1 MAKKDYNYVD
11 ITFILVKFFYNLTCL
26 ILKILYNLLYG
37 IIYLLYK
44 FLTKL
49 FEDFFFYDYH
59 ILFFIIFGFLINFLI
74 LICYGSKLTRNQV
87 QLISIFWLVLSFIG
101 SIKVFYSILLNSN
114 LILILDFGNWIEY
127 DTLLIK
133 WEFAFDSM
141 NIFMILTVII
151 ISSLVHIYSFDYMK
165 YDPHFNRF
173 ISFLSLFTFFMM
185 ILLTANNFI
194 VMFIGWEGVG
204 LSSYLLI
211 NFWFTRIQ
219 ANKAAIKAMIINKI
233 GDFGILI
240 GLILIFN
247 TFQTFNYHVIF
258 SMSLLNLNELTIN
271 NIDLICFFLFI
282 GCMGKSAQIGLHMWL
297 PDAMEGP
304 TPVSALIHA
313 ATMVTAGVFLV
324 IRCSYLFEFANFT
337 LNFISYIGVLT
348 AIFGASVG
356 FFQYDLKKI
365 IAYSTCSQLGIM
377 FCACG
382 LSAYSLS
389 LFHLINHAFFK
400 ALLFLCAGS
409 IIHSL
414 NDEQDIRKMGGLA
427 FKLGNTYYSILI
439 ASFSL
444 IGFPYLSGFY
454 SKELILF
461 LTYLNN
467 FHTNKFNFI
476 GICIASIFT
485 VMYSFKILYFVF
497 FYKPNGFKSSYKV
510 KLKSNKSYGIYIKD
524 VSEIVFFVY
533 SVLIF
538 FSIFSGYFL
547 KDILVGSG
555 SYFLNIFYLRDNNN
569 LQFVEFINSE
579 IKLFL
584 VLLPILGW
592 IVYIIFAYIFYN
604 VDFFDLYNYQ
614 RYIDIFYFFNK
625 KYFFDRMI
633 NFCSLFIIDLS
644 LKYFYIYWDKGVI
657 EKFIFKLIKEIM
669 NIGDTI
675 NRYVNFNLFTFL
687 FILYFTFILLIFIF
701 FLSFICSKEIL
712 FLNFIIL
719 LFCLK
724 NK

>member
-1 MAKKDYNYVD
+1 MKTLGKDKDFID
-11 ITFILVKFFYNLTCL
+11 IIIILAKFFYTLFL
-26 ILKILYNLLYG
+26 LFIKYVYYMLKFLISSIYIILKLLYN
-37 IIYLLYK
+37 IYESL
-44 FLTKL
+44 
-49 FEDFFFYDYH
+49 DFYNYH
-59 ILFFIIFGFLINFLI
+59 ILFFVIFGFLINFFI
-74 LICYGSKLTRNQV
+74 LICYSYKLTRKQV
-87 QLISIFWLVLSFIG
+87 QIISIFWLVVSFLG
-101 SIKVFYSILLNSN
+101 CIKVFYFILLDYK
-114 LILILDFGNWIEY
+114 LILILNLGNWLEY
-127 DTLLIK
+127 DNLLIK
-133 WEFAFDSM
+133 WEFVFDSM
-141 NIFMILTVII
+141 NIFMVLTVII

-165 YDPHFNRF
+165 DDPHFNRF
-173 ISFLSLFTFFMM
+173 ISFLSLFTFFML

-194 VMFIGWEGVG
+194 LMFIGWEGVG

-219 ANKAAIKAMIINKI
+219 ANKAAIKAMIVNKI
-233 GDFGILI
+233 GDFGILVGI
-240 GLILIFN
+240 ILIFN
-247 TFQTFNYHVIF
+247 TFGTFNYHTIF
-258 SMSLLNLNELTIN
+258 SMSLLNLTEISIK

-427 FKLGNTYYSILI
+427 FKLKDTYYSILI

-461 LTYLNN
+461 LAYLNN
-467 FHTNKFNFI
+467 FHDNKFNFI

-510 KLKSNKSYGIYIKD
+510 KLKPNNKYSINIKD
-524 VSEIVFFVY
+524 VSQIVFFVY
-533 SVLIF
+533 SILVV

-555 SYFLNIFYLRDNNN
+555 SFFLNIFYLRDNTN
-569 LQFVEFINSE
+569 LQFVEFVDSK
-579 IKLFL
+579 IKLYL
-584 VLLPILGW
+584 LLLPLLGW
-592 IVYIIFAYIFYN
+592 ILYIIFSYIFYN
-604 VDFFDLYNYQ
+604 LDFLNLYKYQ

-633 NFCSLFIIDLS
+633 NFCSLFIINLS
-644 LKYFYIYWDKGVI
+644 YKYFYIYWDKGII
-657 EKFIFKLIKEIM
+657 EKFILKLIN
-669 NIGDTI
+669 NII
-675 NRYVNFNLFTFL
+675 NINN
-687 FILYFTFILLIFIF
+687 
-701 FLSFICSKEIL
+701 
-712 FLNFIIL
+712 
-719 LFCLK
+719 
-724 NK
+724 